1 MQKTKA
7 WRQFDFLLLGAT
19 LLLIAL
25 GIVMIRSAN
34 LSTPDLADLWRK
46 QGNFALLGLGLFF
59 VVATIPYSW
68 LRHVWWAGYL
78 LALGMLILALFIGTS
93 EIGDVRR
100 WFYINT
106 FRLQPSFPSMIF
118 HIVAMAAL
126 LSSGSKKERRLEME
140 GEIHRDRPNM
150 WAYLLSGL
158 MAFALAGLVFLE
170 PDLSTAMVFIVAWI
184 AAAFVS
190 GVRLLYLAGTG
201 LLGFGALIPLWQVM
215 KGYQRER
222 ILTFLDPSRD
232 PGELYNIDQA
242 LISIGSGGL
251 WGQGYAVGSQSQL
264 HFLRVRHTDFV
275 FSVVGEELGFI
286 GAALVMFLFAVLAW
300 RLLMAALTAKDT
312 FGRLLVVGAGA
323 LIFFPMISNIGMN
336 IGVLPVAG
344 LPLPFISYGGSAL
357 ITYLVALGLVE
368 SVAMRRTEK

>member
-1 MQKTKA
+1 
-7 WRQFDFLLLGAT
+7 
-19 LLLIAL
+19 
-25 GIVMIRSAN
+25 
-34 LSTPDLADLWRK
+34 
-46 QGNFALLGLGLFF
+46 
-59 VVATIPYSW
+59 
-68 LRHVWWAGYL
+68 
-78 LALGMLILALFIGTS
+78 
-93 EIGDVRR
+93 
-100 WFYINT
+100 
-106 FRLQPSFPSMIF
+106 
-118 HIVAMAAL
+118 MAAL

-323 LIFFPMISNIGMN
+323 LIFFPMISNIGLN

-344 LPLPFISYGGSAL
+344 LPLPFFSDGGGAL